1 MFLAGWHRMDPCEE
15 YETSYN
21 VVLKTYKDLEYFVLL
36 TPGP

>member
-1 MFLAGWHRMDPCEE
+1 MQYMHMESTVE

-21 VVLKTYKDLEYFVLL
+21 VVLKTYKDLEYLVLL